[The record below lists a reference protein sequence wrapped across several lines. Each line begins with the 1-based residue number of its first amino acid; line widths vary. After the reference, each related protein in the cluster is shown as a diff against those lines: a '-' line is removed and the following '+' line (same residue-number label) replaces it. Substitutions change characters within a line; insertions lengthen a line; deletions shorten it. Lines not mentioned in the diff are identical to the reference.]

1 MLDESEGSEKDQL
14 LGDPDWLSKMQYDTI
29 SQRTIR
35 TASLQSPSFSS
46 SMRRKKLEDW
56 VRD

>member
-35 TASLQSPSFSS
+35 TGSLQSPSFSS